1 MHNLMV
7 CSGGSF
13 LYDVVIH
20 DVFDLFVKRLTN
32 ELHVQTIYSIHP
44 NSCRIPGDVAAAEH
58 CESVMNWPH
67 RPMLKQCRS
76 VIGSY
81 DRMAL

>member
-32 ELHVQTIYSIHP
+32 ELHVQQSILFILTAVGFQETLLLQ
-44 NSCRIPGDVAAAEH
+44 NTVK
-58 CESVMNWPH
+58 V
-67 RPMLKQCRS
+67 
-76 VIGSY
+76 
-81 DRMAL
+81 